1 MKEQKASELLKSIG
15 INTLFNKIPI
25 LGPPFF

>member
-15 INTLFNKIPI
+15 INTLLNKIPI
-25 LGPPFF
+25 LGPPYF